1 AEILCRVF
9 NSFLP
14 LLEEWDE
21 ERANDTNSYD
31 QPETRYARTGEV
43 FHESHD
49 VGTKKSSEKP
59 YSVDKCKPRG
69 QPHSGKPRSRLGKE
83 NWPSQEEVDWSQAS
97 SAETNNRAAK
107 RAHYESDLNADDC
120 P

>member
-1 AEILCRVF
+1 GRVFLRFRAYSCFAFHLIFRGTGRAGRAEILCRVF

-69 QPHSGKPRSRLGKE
+69 QPHSGKPRSRIGKE
-83 NWPSQEEVDWSQAS
+83 NW
-97 SAETNNRAAK
+97 
-107 RAHYESDLNADDC
+107 L
-120 P
+120 